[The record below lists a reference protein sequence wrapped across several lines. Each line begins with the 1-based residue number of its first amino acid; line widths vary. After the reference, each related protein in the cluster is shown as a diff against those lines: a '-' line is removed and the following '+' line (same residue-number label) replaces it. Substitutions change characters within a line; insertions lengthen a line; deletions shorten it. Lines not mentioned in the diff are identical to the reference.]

1 MSEDHLRANWVDEP
15 VKEMPPRLFVHAN
28 NVHQG
33 GGWTLLQAVLRAL
46 GSTMNVTVILDQ
58 RMVIPQGAGTNVT
71 LRRVRPTI
79 LHRLAAELWNTLSVR
94 ESDVVLCFGNLPPLF
109 PLRGKVVVFV
119 QNRFVIDRAS
129 LAGFN
134 WKTRFRIHAERWWF
148 AIRASVVDLF
158 IVQTPSMQATLASR
172 FKLGA
177 AARIR
182 VLPFL
187 ATDESSHVPL
197 EMDRAN
203 KTVYDFIYV
212 ASAGPHKNHRRL
224 IEAWCLLA
232 EEGVRPSLCITVDR
246 QDDMTLCQW
255 MDAMV
260 AEHKLQLTNVGAISH
275 ANVLD
280 LYGQA
285 GALLY
290 ASMFESFGIPLIEA
304 RQAGLPIVA
313 VERDYVRD
321 ILDPAESFDPESARS
336 IARAVKR
343 FMGIK
348 SEPLQIVDATTF
360 LGIVLGNDS

>member
-1 MSEDHLRANWVDEP
+1 MEEP
-15 VKEMPPRLFVHAN
+15 MKEMPPRLFVHAS

-33 GGWTLLQAVLRAL
+33 GGRTLLQAVLMAL
-46 GSTMNVTVILDQ
+46 GSTMNVIAILDQ
-58 RMVIPQGAGTNVT
+58 RMAIPTSMATNVT

-94 ESDVVLCFGNLPPLF
+94 KTDVILCFGNLPPLF

-119 QNRFVIDRAS
+119 QNRFVIDRTS

-134 WKTRFRIHAERWWF
+134 WKTRFRIHVERWWF
-148 AIRASVVDLF
+148 AILAPFVDLF
-158 IVQTPSMQATLASR
+158 IVQTSSMQATLASR
-172 FKLGA
+172 FKSGN
-177 AARIR
+177 AARIS

-187 ATDESSHVPL
+187 ASDEPSQTVR
-197 EMDRAN
+197 EGTRTKKA
-203 KTVYDFIYV
+203 VYDFIYV

-232 EEGVRPSLCITVDR
+232 EEGARPSLCITVDR
-246 QDDMTLCQW
+246 QDDMALCQW

-260 AEHKLQLTNVGAISH
+260 AEHKLQLTNVGAITH

-280 LYGQA
+280 LYRDA

-290 ASMFESFGIPLIEA
+290 VSKVESFGIPLIEA
-304 RQAGLPIVA
+304 QRAGLPIVA
-313 VERDYVRD
+313 AERDYVRD

-336 IARAVKR
+336 MARAVKR
-343 FMGIK
+343 FMGIQ